1 MHLAKPCIDIGIYT
15 NQREEQLHFWQNQ
28 VGLPFEE
35 LLKLGGGSQQHRHQL
50 NGSVFKL
57 NHSRNP
63 IVAAP
68 PAGYQELLI
77 VRPDQ
82 TVVEQLVD
90 PDGNRVSLVP
100 AGHLG
105 ISHIG
110 IRMEVSSIEK
120 FQHFYRDVLQIE
132 QVSDTT
138 FRWGTTLLL
147 LVENPQRS
155 PTEGMQGLG
164 YRYITVQVWQ
174 VDAEHE
180 AFLARGGSEA
190 RPPTTLGST
199 ARISFITD
207 PDQNWIEVSQRASLT
222 GSLE

>member
-1 MHLAKPCIDIGIYT
+1 MQLAKPCIDIGIYT
-15 NQREEQLHFWQNQ
+15 NQRDAQLHFWQTQ

-63 IVAAP
+63 IAAAP
-68 PAGYQELLI
+68 NTGYHELLI
-77 VRPDQ
+77 ARPGLAA
-82 TVVEQLVD
+82 VEQLQD
-90 PDGNRVSLVP
+90 PDGNRVCLVP

-105 ISHIG
+105 VSHIG
-110 IRMEVSSIEK
+110 IRMEVSSIAK
-120 FQHFYRDVLQIE
+120 FQHFYRDVLQID
-132 QVSDTT
+132 QVSDTS

-147 LVENPQRS
+147 LTENPQRR
-155 PTEGMQGLG
+155 PTTGIQGLG

-180 AFLARGGSEA
+180 AFLARGGSAA
-190 RPPTTLGST
+190 RPPATLGST

-207 PDQNWIEVSQRASLT
+207 PDQNWIEISQRASLT
-222 GSLE
+222 GSLD